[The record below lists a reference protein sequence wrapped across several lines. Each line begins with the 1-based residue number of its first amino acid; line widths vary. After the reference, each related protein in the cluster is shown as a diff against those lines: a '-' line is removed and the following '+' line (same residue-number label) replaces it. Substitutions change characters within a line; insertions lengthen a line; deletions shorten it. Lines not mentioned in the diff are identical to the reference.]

1 LDISAMYQ
9 FALGHDSL
17 LTISTKEIIT
27 KSQFGRIV
35 FDGDYV
41 AGIEEKQDIKTI
53 IFAGICVYKPELLAI
68 IPKNE
73 YYGMDTLI
81 KTMINR
87 GMPISHYPIK
97 ETWLDIGR
105 IDDYEKAQQVYK
117 DRFEN
122 SSRSTHE

>member
-1 LDISAMYQ
+1 
-9 FALGHDSL
+9 
-17 LTISTKEIIT
+17 
-27 KSQFGRIV
+27 
-35 FDGDYV
+35 
-41 AGIEEKQDIKTI
+41 
-53 IFAGICVYKPELLAI
+53 
-68 IPKNE
+68 
-73 YYGMDTLI
+73 MDTLI
-81 KTMINR
+81 KTMISR